1 MLVSLKVAICWPM
14 LKYLFISIL
23 AFVLFWKSQ
32 ISTHMTA
39 MSDLGDTLIIY
50 GQDART
56 TLLKIWMVLMI
67 FSTISAIIGRL
78 VFLTQQI

>member
-1 MLVSLKVAICWPM
+1 M

-56 TLLKIWMVLMI
+56 TLLKI
-67 FSTISAIIGRL
+67 
-78 VFLTQQI
+78 